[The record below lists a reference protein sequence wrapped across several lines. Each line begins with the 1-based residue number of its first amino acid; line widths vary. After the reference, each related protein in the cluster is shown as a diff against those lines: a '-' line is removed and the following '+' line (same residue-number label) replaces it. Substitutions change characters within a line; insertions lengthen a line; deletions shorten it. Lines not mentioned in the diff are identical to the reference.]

1 MLTTALRHFDIR
13 TRMLGAIAMVL
24 ALLALLGGAGLWSLH
39 RMGALGEAFVQTTH
53 ADSVLL
59 SELRASYGN
68 LRRYEKDLVISY
80 EKADQVAAYKPKWS
94 AAAQELR
101 ERAGK
106 LAAGH
111 EGEIAERARKV
122 EQLAGQYVE
131 KASHV
136 VRQIEASAYDTAA
149 VANRQLSSAKEA
161 IHAVEAELDALGQ
174 ALAARATA
182 NEAQREALAS
192 RARWLFF
199 ATVLLTVVI
208 VVPLTL
214 ANMVSICKPIEQA
227 RGLAERIATGDLT
240 AQVCDGGRD
249 EAARLLCSLQ
259 AMQESLRRIV
269 QQVHTSAESIQ
280 VAASQVAT
288 GNQDLSSRTEQ
299 TASNLQQAASSMEQL
314 TGNVRQS
321 AESATQADQLAGS
334 ACQAA
339 ERGGE
344 VVTQVVNTMQDISTS
359 SHRIAEIIGTIDGI
373 AFQTNILA
381 LNAAVEAAR
390 AGEQG
395 RGFAVVAGEV
405 RALAQRSA
413 AAAREIKSLIDAS
426 VQRVEAGSRLVQE
439 AGTTMTDIVGGVRRV
454 SQMIAEISAAA
465 GQQSTGIGQVNGS
478 VMQLDQMT
486 QQNAALV
493 EQAAA
498 AADALKDQSRELAR
512 VISGFRLE
520 AAA

>member
-1 MLTTALRHFDIR
+1 MLTTVLRRFDIR
-13 TRMLGAIAMVL
+13 TRMLGAIAMVIG
-24 ALLALLGGAGLWSLH
+24 LLVMLGGLSWWSLH
-39 RMGALGEAFVQTTH
+39 RIGEAG
-53 ADSVLL
+53 A
-59 SELRASYGN
+59 R
-68 LRRYEKDLVISY
+68 
-80 EKADQVAAYKPKWS
+80 
-94 AAAQELR
+94 
-101 ERAGK
+101 
-106 LAAGH
+106 LA
-111 EGEIAERARKV
+111 KT
-122 EQLAGQYVE
+122 QP
-131 KASHV
+131 
-136 VRQIEASAYDTAA
+136 IEARHLVDMMA
-149 VANRQLSSAKEA
+149 
-161 IHAVEAELDALGQ
+161 Q
-174 ALAARATA
+174 AD
-182 NEAQREALAS
+182 
-192 RARWLFF
+192 WLFGAGF
-199 ATVLLTVVI
+199 VLALVL

-214 ANMVSICKPIEQA
+214 ANMVSICEPIERA

-240 AQVCDGGRD
+240 TQVCDPGSD

-259 AMQESLRRIV
+259 AMQDSLRRIV

-280 VAASQVAT
+280 VTASQVAS

-321 AESATQADQLAGS
+321 AESAAQADQLAGT
-334 ACQAA
+334 ACSAA

-344 VVTQVVNTMQDISTS
+344 VVTQVVNTMQEISAS

-426 VQRVEAGSRLVQE
+426 VHGVEAGSRLVQE
-439 AGTTMTDIVGGVRRV
+439 AGTAMTDIVAGVRRV
-454 SQMIAEISAAA
+454 SQMIAEISSAA
-465 GQQSTGIGQVNGS
+465 GQQSAGIGQVNGS
-478 VMQLDQMT
+478 VTQLDQMT

-512 VISGFRLE
+512 VVSGFRLE